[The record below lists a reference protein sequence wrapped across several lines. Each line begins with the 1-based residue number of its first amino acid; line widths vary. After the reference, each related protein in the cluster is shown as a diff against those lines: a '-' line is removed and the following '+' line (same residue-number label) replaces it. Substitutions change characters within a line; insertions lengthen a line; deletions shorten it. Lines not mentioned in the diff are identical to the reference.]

1 MTLPRPFTTTLLLFL
16 MLVGFQP
23 TLAQD
28 KAAQIDALLTKYH
41 DYGLFNG
48 AALVA
53 ENGNVLFKNGYGDAH
68 MEWDIPNQPDTKFRL
83 GSITKQF
90 TAVLILQLMQ
100 EGKLTVDDPIGLHMP
115 DYPNEGASKVTIH
128 HLLTHTSGIPSY
140 TGLPEFFQEMS
151 RDPATPDEF
160 IDVFSDLP
168 LEFEPGAEWRY
179 NNSGYFLLGV
189 IIEKITGMS
198 YEDAL
203 QERIFGPLGM
213 HDTGYD
219 HHGTI
224 LPNRAAGYERQG
236 SGYMNAPYLD
246 MSLPYAAGSLYST
259 VEDLYQWDRALY
271 TDQVLPSDLKEKM
284 FTPYMNDYGYGWGI
298 NERSIGETDK
308 KVKTIG
314 HGGGINGFNTLIT
327 RFPDDE
333 HLVVLLNN
341 TGGTQLGAMSQGIA
355 NILYGEP
362 ADPPRQPI
370 SQVMRKAIEEMGV
383 DAAIEHYRHLKESE
397 PDAYNFAENQ
407 LNNLGYEYLRGGDT
421 ETAIAVFKLNVEAYP
436 KAFNPYDSLGEAYMM
451 AGDNEKAIANY
462 KKSIELNAGN
472 QNGKD
477 MLKKLGV
484 EMDEE
489 ALTLTAEILDRYV
502 GVYELQPNLKITI
515 TREGTQLFGQGT
527 GQPQAELFPQS
538 ETRFYLKVAPIQLEF
553 NVNDGGVAESLT
565 LYQGGQEMNAPRV
578 EEGS

>member
-100 EGKLTVDDPIGLHMP
+100 EGKLTADDPISLHMP

-128 HLLTHTSGIPSY
+128 HLLNHTSGIPSY
-140 TGLPEFFQEMS
+140 TSLPEFFPELS
-151 RDPATPDEF
+151 RNSYTPDEF
-160 IDVFSDLP
+160 VEVFADLP
-168 LEFEPGAEWRY
+168 FDFEPGAEWRY

-189 IIEKITGMS
+189 IIEKITGMT

-203 QERIFGPLGM
+203 QDRIFGPLGM
-213 HDTGYD
+213 DDTGYD

-224 LPNRAAGYERQG
+224 LANRAAGYERQG
-236 SGYMNAPYLD
+236 AGYINAPYLD
-246 MSLPYAAGSLYST
+246 MSLPYSAGSLYST
-259 VEDLYQWDRALY
+259 VEDLYKWDRALY
-271 TDQVLPSDLKEKM
+271 TDQVLPPDLKEKM
-284 FTPYMNDYGYGWGI
+284 FTPYMNDYGYGWAI
-298 NERSIGETDK
+298 NERSVGETDQT
-308 KVKTIG
+308 VKTIG

-327 RFPDDE
+327 RLPDDE

-341 TGGTQLGAMSQGIA
+341 TGGTQLGAMTQGIT

-362 ADPPRQPI
+362 ADTPRQPI
-370 SQVMRKAIEEMGV
+370 SQVMRKAIDEKGTE
-383 DAAIEHYRHLKESE
+383 AAIEHYRHLKASE

-407 LNNLGYEYLRGGDT
+407 LNGLGYEYLRGGDT

-436 KAFNPYDSLGEAYMM
+436 EAFNPYDSLGEAYME

-462 KKSIELNAGN
+462 QKSIELNAGN
-472 QNGKD
+472 ENGKE

-484 EMDEE
+484 EVEE
-489 ALTLTAEILDRYV
+489 AELTLTAEILDRYV
-502 GVYELQPNLKITI
+502 GLYALNPSFKITI
-515 TREGTQLFGQGT
+515 SREGTQLKAQAS
-527 GQPQAELFPQS
+527 GQPVVDLYPQS
-538 ETRFYLKVAPIQLEF
+538 ETRFYLKIVQAQVEF
-553 NVNDGGVAESLT
+553 NVNDDGVAESLT

>member
-1 MTLPRPFTTTLLLFL
+1 M
-16 MLVGFQP
+16 
-23 TLAQD
+23 
-28 KAAQIDALLTKYH
+28 
-41 DYGLFNG
+41 
-48 AALVA
+48 
-53 ENGNVLFKNGYGDAH
+53 
-68 MEWDIPNQPDTKFRL
+68 
-83 GSITKQF
+83 
-90 TAVLILQLMQ
+90 
-100 EGKLTVDDPIGLHMP
+100 
-115 DYPNEGASKVTIH
+115 
-128 HLLTHTSGIPSY
+128 
-140 TGLPEFFQEMS
+140 
-151 RDPATPDEF
+151 
-160 IDVFSDLP
+160 
-168 LEFEPGAEWRY
+168 
-179 NNSGYFLLGV
+179 
-189 IIEKITGMS
+189 
-198 YEDAL
+198 
-203 QERIFGPLGM
+203 
-213 HDTGYD
+213 
-219 HHGTI
+219 
-224 LPNRAAGYERQG
+224 
-236 SGYMNAPYLD
+236 
-246 MSLPYAAGSLYST
+246 
-259 VEDLYQWDRALY
+259 
-271 TDQVLPSDLKEKM
+271 
-284 FTPYMNDYGYGWGI
+284 
-298 NERSIGETDK
+298 
-308 KVKTIG
+308 
-314 HGGGINGFNTLIT
+314 
-327 RFPDDE
+327 
-333 HLVVLLNN
+333 LLNN